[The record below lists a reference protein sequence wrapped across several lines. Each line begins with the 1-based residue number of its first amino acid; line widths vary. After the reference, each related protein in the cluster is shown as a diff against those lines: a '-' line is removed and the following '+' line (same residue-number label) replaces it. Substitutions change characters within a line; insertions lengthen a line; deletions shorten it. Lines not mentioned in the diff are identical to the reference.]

1 MHFWRVVCASVAQ
14 LVERLICNQ
23 RVGGSNPFA
32 GFGSGT
38 GPIKTLLFGQGRWV
52 SEPRYGQVP
61 KWPNGA
67 GCKPAAE
74 TLRRFESFPAHWRGN
89 SSVVERRP
97 SKPLVAGSN
106 PVSRFSAGGE
116 AHVAQLVEHILGKDG
131 VTSSTLVVG
140 SAHMNWRKFSRKEV
154 RNGEGKV

>member
-1 MHFWRVVCASVAQ
+1 MHLVKAAIYASVAQ

-23 RVGGSNPFA
+23 RVRGSNPFA
-32 GFGSGT
+32 GFISGMVPMT
-38 GPIKTLLFGQGRWV
+38 APLFGIGCGV
-52 SEPRYGQVP
+52 EGPEYGQVP

-74 TLRRFESFPAHWRGN
+74 TLRRFESFPAHLCGN
-89 SSVVERRP
+89 SSAVEHRP

-106 PVSRFSAGGE
+106 PVSRLSEGLE

-140 SAHMNWRKFSRKEV
+140 
-154 RNGEGKV
+154 

>member
-1 MHFWRVVCASVAQ
+1 MLCWRVICASVAQ

-38 GPIKTLLFGQGRWV
+38 GPMKTLLARLGRWV

-74 TLRRFESFPAHWRGN
+74 TLRRFESFPAHLCGN

-106 PVSRFSAGGE
+106 PVSRLSAGVE

-140 SAHMNWRKFSRKEV
+140 
-154 RNGEGKV
+154 

>member
-1 MHFWRVVCASVAQ
+1 MHFQSVFCASVAQ

-32 GFGSGT
+32 GFISGMVPT
-38 GPIKTLLFGQGRWV
+38 AAPLSRPGNGVGGP
-52 SEPRYGQVP
+52 EYGQVP

-74 TLRRFESFPAHWRGN
+74 TLRRFESFPAHLCGN
-89 SSVVERRP
+89 SSVVEHRP

-106 PVSRFSAGGE
+106 PVSRLSEGLE

-140 SAHMNWRKFSRKEV
+140 
-154 RNGEGKV
+154 

>member
-1 MHFWRVVCASVAQ
+1 MHFQSVLCASVAQ

-32 GFGSGT
+32 GFGSGMS
-38 GPIKTLLFGQGRWV
+38 PMETLFVRLGRWA
-52 SEPRYGQVP
+52 SEPLYGQVP

-67 GCKPAAE
+67 GCKPAAV
-74 TLRRFESFPAHWRGN
+74 TLRRFESFPAHLCGN
-89 SSVVERRP
+89 SSVVEHRP

-106 PVSRFSAGGE
+106 PVSRLSAGWD

-140 SAHMNWRKFSRKEV
+140 LVNTSCL
-154 RNGEGKV
+154 